1 MPWDTGGTEPGL
13 MTSSTPGGPPSSY
26 HGQDKQKQTERDSGH
41 ILKQTKEKKNN
52 PNSHPKQDARLNNV
66 CCNSVCIIERR
77 VYKAILLILK

>member
-41 ILKQTKEKKNN
+41 ILKQTKEKK
-52 PNSHPKQDARLNNV
+52 
-66 CCNSVCIIERR
+66 IIPTPIQNKTPDLIMY
-77 VYKAILLILK
+77 VAILYAL